1 MPVGELGEVWQY
13 SYWSDQKM
21 RDIAADNAIDLDRR
35 WRTAL
40 RTPSYGFLPQAEVSR
55 ERGALLRHEVAAK
68 VEAAV
73 GQLAVADFVTPP
85 PARYVKG
92 CGEVT
97 FSIYT
102 RWSDG
107 GKKKKSQGK
116 AIIVHKNCG

>member
-1 MPVGELGEVWQY
+1 VGELGEVWQY

-21 RDIAADNAIDLDRR
+21 RDIAADNAIDLDLR

-55 ERGALLRHEVAAK
+55 ERGALVRHEVATK

-73 GQLAVADFVTPP
+73 GQLAVADFVPP
-85 PARYVKG
+85 SPARYVKG
-92 CGEVT
+92 RGEVT

-102 RWSDG
+102 G
-107 GKKKKSQGK
+107 GPTEERKERAK
-116 AIIVHKNCG
+116 AKRS